1 MAVASARIFPLP
13 PGEPSW
19 TPVRTHSVAN
29 QIVAQ
34 VRDALF
40 AGRLA
45 PGDVLGSEKELAAR
59 FGVSRITV
67 RDALRTLETMGIV
80 EIRVGAGGGARI
92 AEGNPDRFA
101 DALAV
106 QLKLIGVSAHEIM
119 DAQVAVEGRAAELA
133 AENVT
138 ADDLARLEALVDEAQ
153 KLVRDPAG
161 FTAAGLAFHLAVAE
175 SSHNRAL
182 VAQLKALRYIVWP
195 TEKPRTTVAIAGRV
209 LKLHRTIVAAIAAR
223 DGEAA
228 RAAMVSHL
236 EGVRS
241 HVFGARGRGAACC

>member
-1 MAVASARIFPLP
+1 LSPV
-13 PGEPSW
+13 EPAW

-40 AGRLA
+40 AGRLS
-45 PGDVLGSEKELAAR
+45 PGDPLGSEKGLAAS

-106 QLKLIGVSAHEIM
+106 QLRLVGVSAHEIM

-133 AENVT
+133 AENAT
-138 ADDLARLEALVDEAQ
+138 ADDLARLASLVEEAEDLA
-153 KLVRDPAG
+153 RDPAR
-161 FTAAGLAFHLAVAE
+161 FTAAGFAFHLAVAE
-175 SSHNRAL
+175 ASHNRAL
-182 VAQLKALRYIVWP
+182 LAQLKALRHIVWP
-195 TEKPRTTVAIAGRV
+195 TETPRTTPSIAARV
-209 LKLHRTIVAAIAAR
+209 LKVHRAIVEAIRAQDADGAR
-223 DGEAA
+223 TM
-228 RAAMVSHL
+228 MVSHL
-236 EGVRS
+236 ERVRAN
-241 HVFGARGRGAACC
+241 VFGARSRGACC